1 MKLNK
6 IALIILTITTCLTSI
21 IPAYSCPDY
30 LNGSYKDKFLNNV
43 LIGEKADDDI
53 EKSIIPRL
61 IGDGDRETNNI
72 FQLVS
77 MSNHQPI
84 SNQVIVVNYTA
95 NIFCKKA
102 PCPQSD

>member
-30 LNGSYKDKFLNNV
+30 LNGRYKDKFLNNV
-43 LIGEKADDDI
+43 LTGEKADDDI